1 MVPRQEHVPQTQF
14 SCALLQVFEDGWVSA
29 EAVDDTLADLLAEDG
44 IGGDTFFFDETFDL
58 LYALLVHER
67 MLQHRS
73 YAHTMSNVF
82 LALSLTWPRAIN
94 GIFSL
99 ARSWPL
105 LPTSSSSEACSFCS
119 LIL

>member
-1 MVPRQEHVPQTQF
+1 M
-14 SCALLQVFEDGWVSA
+14 SA

-58 LYALLVHER
+58 LYALSV
-67 MLQHRS
+67 
-73 YAHTMSNVF
+73 YAEYVDSLSSPPTMSKVF
-82 LALSLTWPRAIN
+82 LALSLTLPRAIN

-105 LPTSSSSEACSFCS
+105 LPTSSSSEACSF
-119 LIL
+119 